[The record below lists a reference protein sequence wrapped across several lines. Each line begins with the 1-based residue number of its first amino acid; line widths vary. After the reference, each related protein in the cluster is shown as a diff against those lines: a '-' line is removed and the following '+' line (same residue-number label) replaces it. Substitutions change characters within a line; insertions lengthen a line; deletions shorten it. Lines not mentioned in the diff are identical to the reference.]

1 MSQPL
6 FSIITVTYNA
16 ADTIEPTMKSVA
28 EQTFNDYEHIIVDGM
43 SADSTLSMVKSLCTE
58 HTVINSERDNGIYD
72 AMNRGIDRSLGK
84 YLIFLN
90 AGDSFHNKKTLSV
103 IAEHIEQNDTP
114 GIVYGQT
121 ILVGGKERKVT
132 GHRHLRAPES
142 LTYQSFANGMVVCHQ
157 AMAVLKRITCP
168 YDTRYRFSADYDW
181 AIKCLQHSRKNVYID
196 DILIDLD
203 EGTTTRHL
211 RASLLERFKIMCHHY
226 GTASTIVR
234 HFKFVARGAK
244 RRLTTQSKQ

>member
-43 SADSTLSMVKSLCTE
+43 STDSTLSMVKSLCTE

-103 IAEHIEQNDTP
+103 IAERIEQNNTP

-121 ILVGGKERKVT
+121 ILVGV
-132 GHRHLRAPES
+132 
-142 LTYQSFANGMVVCHQ
+142 
-157 AMAVLKRITCP
+157 
-168 YDTRYRFSADYDW
+168 
-181 AIKCLQHSRKNVYID
+181 KN
-196 DILIDLD
+196 
-203 EGTTTRHL
+203 E
-211 RASLLERFKIMCHHY
+211 K
-226 GTASTIVR
+226 
-234 HFKFVARGAK
+234 
-244 RRLTTQSKQ
+244 